1 MDTRADIS
9 SVLMQMRD
17 MQAQAQ
23 GQINKAADL
32 AKGAGL
38 NGPEKNEG
46 PGFGEMLNQA
56 VNGVNSQQM
65 EASALQTA
73 YTQGEAGVDLTQ
85 VMISMQK
92 ASVSFQA
99 MTQVRNRLVS
109 AYQDIMKMP
118 I

>member
-1 MDTRADIS
+1 MNVRADIN

-23 GQINKAADL
+23 GQVNKPAELNREMGVQGAD
-32 AKGAGL
+32 KT
-38 NGPEKNEG
+38 EG
-46 PGFGEMLNQA
+46 PGFGEMLSDA
-56 VNGVNSQQM
+56 VNGVNDAQKK
-65 EASALQTA
+65 AGALATA
-73 YTQGEAGVDLTQ
+73 YEQGDPNVDLTQ

-109 AYQDIMKMP
+109 AYETVMKMP
-118 I
+118 V

>member
-1 MDTRADIS
+1 MDTRVDIT
-9 SVLMQMRD
+9 SVLTQMRE

-23 GQINKAADL
+23 GQINKASEL
-32 AKGAGL
+32 ARNAGL

-56 VNGVNSQQM
+56 VDSVNEQQM
-65 EASALQTA
+65 KASALQTA
-73 YTQGEAGVDLTQ
+73 YTQGEPGVDLTQ

-99 MTQVRNRLVS
+99 MTQVRNRLVA
-109 AYQDIMKMP
+109 AYEDIMKMP

>member
-1 MDTRADIS
+1 MNTRTDIS

-23 GQINKAADL
+23 GQVNKPAEL
-32 AKGAGL
+32 SKGAGL
-38 NGPEKNEG
+38 NGPEKSDA
-46 PGFGEMLNQA
+46 PGFGEMLNNA
-56 VNGVNSQQM
+56 VNSVNDTQKT
-65 EASALQTA
+65 AGALQSA
-73 YTQGEAGVDLTQ
+73 YEQGAPGVDLTQ

-109 AYQDIMKMP
+109 AYEDIMKMP

>member
-1 MDTRADIS
+1 MNVRTDIN

-23 GQINKAADL
+23 GQVNKPAEL
-32 AKGAGL
+32 GREMGVKGA
-38 NGPEKNEG
+38 EKTEA
-46 PGFGEMLNQA
+46 PGFGEMLSDA
-56 VNGVNSQQM
+56 VNGVNETQQK
-65 EASALQTA
+65 AGALATA
-73 YTQGEAGVDLTQ
+73 YEQGDSNVDLTQ

-109 AYQDIMKMP
+109 AYEDVMKMP